1 MFLGE
6 LLASLAL
13 MALCLVTPLKPLL
26 YGGQW
31 ILWHPTITVCSVQ
44 GATMSY
50 NINYQQIACAS

>member
-6 LLASLAL
+6 LLASLAF

-31 ILWHPTITVCSVQ
+31 KLAS
-44 GATMSY
+44 
-50 NINYQQIACAS
+50 NYHGVLRQCVS

>member
-31 ILWHPTITVCSVQ
+31 ILWHPTITVCSVS
-44 GATMSY
+44 A
-50 NINYQQIACAS
+50 